1 MCEREKSR
9 SHLGNTHISS
19 QDSLSIF
26 VKGYAK
32 FDGRGWGRLNL
43 NGGLDH
49 SLKEMKVKRKE
60 MKWFISK
67 PCMQKAKF
75 MTWKLL

>member
-1 MCEREKSR
+1 MQSSTLIFFFVCVCVREKSH

-32 FDGRGWGRLNL
+32 FDGGRGWGRLNL

-49 SLKEMKVKRKE
+49 SLKEMKDEKKRNE
-60 MKWFISK
+60 MAHF
-67 PCMQKAKF
+67 
-75 MTWKLL
+75 

>member
-1 MCEREKSR
+1 MEASTLNFFCVCVCEKSR

-26 VKGYAK
+26 VRGYAK
-32 FDGRGWGRLNL
+32 LDGRGWGRLNL

-49 SLKEMKVKRKE
+49 SLKEMKDEKKTNE
-60 MKWFISK
+60 MAHF
-67 PCMQKAKF
+67 
-75 MTWKLL
+75 

>member
-1 MCEREKSR
+1 MEASTLIFLCVCVREREKSR
-9 SHLGNTHISS
+9 QHLGNTHISS

-32 FDGRGWGRLNL
+32 LDGRGWGRLNL

-49 SLKEMKVKRKE
+49 SLKEMKDEKKRNE
-60 MKWFISK
+60 MAHF
-67 PCMQKAKF
+67 
-75 MTWKLL
+75 

>member
-1 MCEREKSR
+1 MCEKSGW
-9 SHLGNTHISS
+9 HFGNENIHISS

-49 SLKEMKVKRKE
+49 SLKEMKDEKKRNE
-60 MKWFISK
+60 MAHF
-67 PCMQKAKF
+67 
-75 MTWKLL
+75 